1 VDVHPH
7 HTSTQGVL
15 RPLREGFQMT
25 AIDWHEIIAV
35 ATDRDE
41 WVYGHS
47 PDHDEVADCVLAAR
61 VPQAC
66 PTCEGSGHL
75 GPATGS
81 PQRDYGRACPDCP
94 TVAKLLAIGAAVM
107 TDAIPAQP
115 GFMPPQGQAWGWY
128 IEGWNDATAALRAVE
143 P

>member
-1 VDVHPH
+1 
-7 HTSTQGVL
+7 
-15 RPLREGFQMT
+15 MT

-47 PDHDEVADCVLAAR
+47 PDHDEVADCVLATR

-66 PTCEGSGHL
+66 PTCDGSGWTSWQTPEMH
-75 GPATGS
+75 GP
-81 PQRDYGRACPDCP
+81 QVWLCPDCP

-107 TDAIPAQP
+107 GFDELPQSSDA
-115 GFMPPQGQAWGWY
+115 Y
-128 IEGWNDATAALRAVE
+128 SDGWNDCLIALRAVE